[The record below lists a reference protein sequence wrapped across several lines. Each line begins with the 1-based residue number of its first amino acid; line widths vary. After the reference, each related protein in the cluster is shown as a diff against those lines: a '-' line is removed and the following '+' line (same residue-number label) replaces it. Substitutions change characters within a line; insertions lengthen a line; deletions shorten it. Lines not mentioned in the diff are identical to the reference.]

1 MKKIKAPF
9 TAEQLCLMHIANFP
23 YMDKLWRKGEENE
36 RYIMADHHDDES
48 KSDYAAQGRYP
59 YSVALTAQKL
69 NTIWAAEKENRTSFK
84 VEATTDPQDEVKAE
98 LAGLR
103 LKNIET
109 TSGLKYIEGDS
120 FISGTGVAF
129 GVISIDSFD
138 NLGGASDSKK
148 IRFVKAPAEVSVAVS
163 GAAAALVY
171 GVDVYSNAT
180 ANLVVSGSSVGVKV
194 GKLQEADEERTGF
207 YWVSLEK

>member
-1 MKKIKAPF
+1 MSNLLK
-9 TAEQLCLMHIANFP
+9 TRGYDQS
-23 YMDKLWRKGEENE
+23 YGELGVS
-36 RYIMADHHDDES
+36 A
-48 KSDYAAQGRYP
+48 
-59 YSVALTAQKL
+59 SV
-69 NTIWAAEKENRTSFK
+69 
-84 VEATTDPQDEVKAE
+84 
-98 LAGLR
+98 
-103 LKNIET
+103 
-109 TSGLKYIEGDS
+109 
-120 FISGTGVAF
+120 FISGSRALVVKQGLLAPADATNSGVAF
-129 GVISIDSFD
+129 GGISLDSFD
-138 NLGGASDSKK
+138 NLAGASDSKK